1 MIYKSMIDKN
11 GLKTPVNGEISR
23 EAQDYSIRKNHWSS
37 FPLAGLSPAM
47 KQYVEIKKQYPEAIL
62 FFQMG
67 DFYELFFDDAV
78 RASPILGIVL
88 TSRSKKDDKA
98 IPMCGMPLSAGLS
111 YANKLTEQGYSVVV
125 ATQEGNTPGAKGIV
139 ERKVWQVG
147 TPGMPLDDNNQAPGT
162 PRYLA
167 AVYPSKNGY
176 GLAGLEL
183 STGEMLLGRFD
194 DLEELRA
201 EFQALSPR
209 ECVLPVNS
217 PPDILTLLKDMRVFP
232 TLRPVENLESGQ
244 ALEWFTELFGSHA
257 VRSWDLEKWPEAL
270 SAAAGVLDYAYR
282 CSQGELDHLSPPKLL
297 WREAH
302 LVLDEAAQ
310 TNLEIL
316 KTLRH
321 GELDGSLLGLM
332 DETSTAMGSR
342 LLRQWLTRPLRE
354 AAAIAARHGAVDGLL
369 RDGLAR
375 DSLVRLFKRSS
386 DLERALSRVIL
397 KRGGPRDLAILRD
410 TLSLLP
416 EFGRVLSAITSSRLS
431 ILSDELP
438 DLAELAETLSECLT
452 DSPPL
457 NIKDGGAIRRGVKE
471 ELDELMDLEKGG
483 KNAIAALE
491 ARERERTGIGSLKVG
506 FNRVYGYYLEV
517 TKTNLHLVPAEWIR
531 KQTIAGGERFL
542 TPELKDWEEKISHA
556 GERRLALEEEIFE
569 ELKSLVASQARLIKE
584 AARILAEVDVLCA
597 YAACAEKY
605 GWVRAEL
612 TEEDLID
619 IRGGRHPVVE
629 ALLPPGEPFVAND
642 VKLSTR
648 ERLLIITGPNMAG
661 KNAIMRP
668 VARVGLLSRAG
679 RFVPAESARLSI
691 RDRIFTRVGAAD
703 DLARGRSTFMVEM
716 NETARILTMATPRSL
731 VVLDEVGRG
740 TSTYDGLSLAWAIAE
755 FLHDLDGDGVP
766 TLFATHYHELI
777 ALEKT
782 KPRVR
787 NYNVSVKNSGG
798 RITFTRLLQPG
809 GVSRSYGLAVASMA
823 GLPKKVLETAR
834 EVMADFYK
842 AGDKVIRPA
851 IRQLDLFESGEET
864 YPDPAD
870 FAGPRLELPDLI
882 RRLAEIKAEE
892 MTPLEALNCLS
903 LMRQEAYDLLCD
915 NED

>member
-1 MIYKSMIDKN
+1 MNRPASLNKVFAPAASGGAEPGK
-11 GLKTPVNGEISR
+11 G
-23 EAQDYSIRKNHWSS
+23 HWSAYPVS
-37 FPLAGLSPAM
+37 ALSPAM
-47 KQYVEIKKQYPEAIL
+47 RQYVEFKQKNPEAIL

-67 DFYELFFDDAV
+67 DFYELFFDDAI
-78 RASPILGIVL
+78 RAAPLLDIAL

-98 IPMCGMPLSAGLS
+98 IPMCGVPLSSGLS
-111 YANKLTEQGYSVVV
+111 YANKLTDLGFVVMV
-125 ATQEGNTPGAKGIV
+125 ANQKGNTPGAKGVV
-139 ERKVWQVG
+139 EREIWQVG
-147 TPGMPLDDNNQAPGT
+147 TPGMPLDDSSQVPGA

-167 AVYPSKNGY
+167 AIYPAKNAY

-201 EFQALSPR
+201 EFQAMSPR
-209 ECVLPVNS
+209 ECVLPENAAPEIFS
-217 PPDILTLLKDMRVFP
+217 LLKEMRVYP
-232 TLRPVENLESGQ
+232 ALRPAESLEAGQ
-244 ALEWFTELFGSHA
+244 ALTRFTELFGAHA
-257 VRSWDLEKWPEAL
+257 VRSWDLDKWPEAL
-270 SAAAGVLDYAYR
+270 AAAAGVLDYAFR

-310 TNLEIL
+310 SNLEIL

-332 DETSTAMGSR
+332 DRTSTAMGSR

-354 AAAIAARHGAVDGLL
+354 AAAISARHGAVDELL

-375 DSLVRLFKRSS
+375 DSLLRLFKRSS

-397 KRGGPRDLAILRD
+397 KRGGPRDLAVLRD

-416 EFGRVLSAITSSRLS
+416 DFRRLLRDLASSRLAA
-431 ILSDELP
+431 LGEELP
-438 DLAELAETLSECLT
+438 DLEELAGTLRDCLT
-452 DSPPL
+452 ESPPL
-457 NIKDGGAIRRGVKE
+457 NIKDGGAIRRGVRD

-491 ARERERTGIGSLKVG
+491 ARERERTGINSLKVG

-517 TKTNLHLVPAEWIR
+517 TKTNLHLAPEDWIR
-531 KQTIAGGERFL
+531 KQTIAGGERYL
-542 TPELKDWEEKISHA
+542 TPELKDWEEKINHA

-569 ELKSLVASQARLIKE
+569 ELKHLVTIQARLIKE

-597 YAACAEKY
+597 FAACAENY

-642 VKLSTR
+642 VRLSQR

-661 KNAIMRP
+661 KSTILRQ
-668 VARVGLLSRAG
+668 VALIVLMNQAG
-679 RFVPAESARLSI
+679 SFVPAESARLSI

-716 NETARILTMATPRSL
+716 NETARILSMATPRSL

-755 FLHDLDGDGVP
+755 FLHDLDGDGAP

-823 GLPKKVLETAR
+823 GLPKKVLERAR
-834 EVMADFYK
+834 EVMADFSR

-851 IRQLDLFESGEET
+851 IRQLDLFGSAEDKYE
-864 YPDPAD
+864 DPAD
-870 FAGPRLELPDLI
+870 FAAAPAPQEMPDLV
-882 RRLAEIKAEE
+882 RQMADLKPEA
-892 MTPLEALNCLS
+892 MTPLEALNLLNS
-903 LMRQEAYDLLCD
+903 LREEARELMREH
-915 NED
+915 NS